1 MRIGKA
7 DRQHEANSL
16 FMHFCEEP
24 YKAASVQ
31 AIKAGG
37 GAQVYL
43 HAFPPWHWMEMNG
56 HFRDLVICSFGRV
69 LLRINWRCISQ
80 CRQ

>member
-37 GAQVYL
+37 GGAGV
-43 HAFPPWHWMEMNG
+43 PPCFSTLALDGDEW
-56 HFRDLVICSFGRV
+56 SFSGPSH
-69 LLRINWRCISQ
+69 LLLWKGVVTY
-80 CRQ
+80 